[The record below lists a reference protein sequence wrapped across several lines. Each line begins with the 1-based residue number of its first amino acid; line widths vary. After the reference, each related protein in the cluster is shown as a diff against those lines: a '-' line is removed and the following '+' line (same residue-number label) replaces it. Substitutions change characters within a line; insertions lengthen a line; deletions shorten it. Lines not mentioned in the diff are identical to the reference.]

1 MTPCPHCQRCTQTRA
16 SRWQFLA
23 KLLTLTRGGVDFN
36 GRRGLSSG
44 LGFKEDSS
52 LLSLLLSLLLLLL
65 LALTSKRPSSRLL
78 SSSPLRVDALLLF
91 FPQPRSTMSMDRDG
105 ARRWQVGRAVRPRIV
120 SSLEVMGRGEGDNQ
134 RAIGGKI
141 PLLDN
146 ILCRLFSSS
155 DVSPP
160 RWCMCP
166 DVDAPPDPP
175 SLTSLFPPLAA
186 KIAKLTKP
194 IGTRVRD
201 FDPSMPLPPSLT
213 TLTRTCDG
221 ASEQHCLIAAAFTP
235 G

>member
-52 LLSLLLSLLLLLL
+52 LLSLLLLLL
-65 LALTSKRPSSRLL
+65 LALTLKRPSSHPS

-91 FPQPRSTMSMDRDG
+91 FPQPRSTTLMDRDG

-120 SSLEVMGRGEGDNQ
+120 SSLAVMGRGEGDNQ
-134 RAIGGKI
+134 RSIGGKI

-160 RWCMCP
+160 QWCMCP

-175 SLTSLFPPLAA
+175 SSTSLFPPLAA

-201 FDPSMPLPPSLT
+201 FDPSMPLPPLLT

-221 ASEQHCLIAAAFTP
+221 VSEQRRLIAVAFTP